1 MFGFG
6 RKRAGQRSIT
16 REQALGA
23 RPVRN
28 PELGVDRNDAGEVEL
43 KRPRRR
49 TWWVNLL
56 AKVGTVPE
64 YQTLTLDKVG
74 SAVWDLCDGEHTV
87 RELIEQLA
95 EEHQLSRK
103 EAEVSM
109 VTYLRQ
115 LAQRGIIA
123 LAVEPAGEV
132 QELSPKGTVP
142 GGEAEEPEEGSSQ
155 A

>member
-1 MFGFG
+1 MLGFG
-6 RKRAGQRSIT
+6 RKRRGRMRIT
-16 REQALGA
+16 REQAMAA

-28 PELGVDRNDAGEVEL
+28 PELEVSRNDEGEVEL

-49 TWWVNLL
+49 TWWVNLM
-56 AKVGTVPE
+56 AKLGSAPE
-64 YQTLTLDKVG
+64 YQVLTLDRVG
-74 SAVWDLCDGEHTV
+74 SAVWELCDGEHTV
-87 RELIEQLA
+87 HELIAQLA

-115 LAQRGIIA
+115 LAQRGVIA
-123 LAVEPAGEV
+123 LAIE
-132 QELSPKGTVP
+132 T
-142 GGEAEEPEEGSSQ
+142 EEGKKD